1 MDINSA
7 VSSIFGSGSAETIF
21 AAGVTG
27 GATPAQQAAKTTI
40 DSAQREINRIRGY
53 KLQLTPAEENQLS
66 KIQEDIRA
74 IDRKAADGTVRQ
86 DELDDRAELY
96 READTII
103 GKPSAEV
110 DSDTILEGYRQAI
123 DDLLAPRLDRP
134 AANRLE
140 TLENL
145 KANIEEQIGDNPNS
159 RTAQLQLQ
167 NVARQINDIVVPRN
181 ISELS
186 QSERVEY
193 DRLVEQVNEY
203 AGAKLVLDARESVRV
218 FNLEKTIQDM
228 QGSLPPDPASQPTA
242 SSVARAYA
250 RFG

>member
-1 MDINSA
+1 M
-7 VSSIFGSGSAETIF
+7 
-21 AAGVTG
+21 
-27 GATPAQQAAKTTI
+27 
-40 DSAQREINRIRGY
+40 
-53 KLQLTPAEENQLS
+53 
-66 KIQEDIRA
+66 
-74 IDRKAADGTVRQ
+74 
-86 DELDDRAELY
+86 
-96 READTII
+96 
-103 GKPSAEV
+103 
-110 DSDTILEGYRQAI
+110 EGYRQAI
-123 DDLLAPRLDRP
+123 DDLLAPRLDRL

-145 KANIEEQIGDNPNS
+145 KATIEEQIGDNPKN

-167 NVARQINDIVVPRN
+167 NVSRQINDIVVPRN

-203 AGAKLVLDARESVRV
+203 AGAKLVLNARESVRV
-218 FNLEKTIQDM
+218 YNLEKTIQDM